1 MNYCGLQLCCL
12 RCRFFL
18 ELPLCALL
26 PTAKGNSSP
35 RAKVTRKRTKAKLVW
50 TFAASVSNL
59 SKGQRWEAQR
69 AAEQCAEIGGMM
81 FERSEFLPPQA
92 LRQAATGEVCTDWKM
107 SQSDSWICFA
117 NRQYCQHIVVRSADA
132 VCTARGAKRQYCQL
146 EAPNAVHDCPYF
158 WVLFSKKYWKKDLKK
173 NTSERLRLRTVMEHN
188 DERKRGVVP

>member
-12 RCRFFL
+12 RCRFFM

-107 SQSDSWICFA
+107 SQSDSW
-117 NRQYCQHIVVRSADA
+117 
-132 VCTARGAKRQYCQL
+132 TK

-173 NTSERLRLRTVMEHN
+173 NTSERLRLKIASKWVYGNIIYIQNEW
-188 DERKRGVVP
+188 K